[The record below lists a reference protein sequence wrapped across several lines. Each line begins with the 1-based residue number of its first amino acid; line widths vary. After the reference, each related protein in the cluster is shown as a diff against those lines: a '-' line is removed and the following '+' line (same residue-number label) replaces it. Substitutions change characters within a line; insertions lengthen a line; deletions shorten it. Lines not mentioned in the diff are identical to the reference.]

1 MKLFIQTNVYIYRR
15 ETEGIAMHEEQ
26 MIQLVKD
33 NQAEGLIQFITKYK
47 PMVEHFAFQYGVARE
62 GIPEIVK
69 VTFHYLLRKMD
80 QFNPSQL
87 TILVLQQTQKAIRD
101 FQRKQKNIISENESY
116 KRYSYYFEKHEHMII
131 QDYLRQLSNKYKLPI
146 IYYYFHACTVEDIS
160 LILNVKSETLQ
171 SRIEQGTHTLNEKC
185 KGVVTSLPLPFND
198 KDIGA
203 LLGEM
208 RYEYDRLPEFSNV
221 QEIMSYVETLAQKH
235 KWRKTFPII
244 GGVIGLAVFSFFS
257 ISYIQEEKERIAIDE
272 NVKKQK
278 DGVEEAQEVGIVSE
292 LDPEILAY
300 LEEAKEKLAKDF
312 GVENVDDFPMVKRV
326 EQVLENM
333 KTHSPSNYINDDSKY
348 YIDIILTPPSILE
361 KRLHPDN
368 VDTEQS
374 FSEYLNVV
382 SMYEYDFQEYL
393 LDLLT
398 EYQISMDD
406 YDAIVLSQGN
416 PGNYDGPEEI
426 MEFIV
431 LLNQQGYG
439 LWVDPD
445 SSRIRVEFSYER
457 LKNYLTQIGYH
468 EGYIEYVDIAP
479 KINNYYLSSR
489 LESDSWRESIDILL
503 KLESLLTNY
512 KDVYDETFYDSLI
525 FNVHQTLYAF
535 LTGPEGIR
543 PLKEQDQEAYYTFL
557 EEHAD
562 SVYWGIVNEAVKH
575 WEASEWML
583 SVNAVDPFMVRIL
596 FDERFGYIKPEDI
609 EEINTY
615 PLETRSIPIY
625 NKYKENLD
633 TSLLEELSPFEIIS
647 LYDYSY
653 SKDEDVYLSLLSNEF
668 HVDNLDLVESDT
680 QFALTEY
687 LTDSSAIVHLTNWD
701 LTDVTSIHL
710 QKEDGIW
717 KITQN

>member
-1 MKLFIQTNVYIYRR
+1 
-15 ETEGIAMHEEQ
+15 MHEEQ
-26 MIQLVKD
+26 MIQLFRQ
-33 NQAEGLIQFITKYK
+33 NQAEGLRQFITKYK
-47 PMVEHFAFQYGVARE
+47 PMVEQFAFQFGIARE

-69 VTFHYLLRKMD
+69 VTFHNLLRSMD
-80 QFNPSQL
+80 QFVPSQL
-87 TILVLQQTQKAIRD
+87 TFLVLQQTQKAIRD

-131 QDYLRQLSNKYKLPI
+131 QGYLRELSNKYKLPI

-171 SRIEQGTHTLNEKC
+171 MRIEQGTDTLYEKC
-185 KGVVTSLPLPFND
+185 KKVDTTFPLSFND
-198 KDIGA
+198 KDMAI

-221 QEIMSYVETLAQKH
+221 QEIMSYVETLGQKH

-244 GGVIGLAVFSFFS
+244 GGIIGLAVFSFFS
-257 ISYIQEEKERIAIDE
+257 ISYIQGEKERIAIEEQVKSQENETDE
-272 NVKKQK
+272 SI
-278 DGVEEAQEVGIVSE
+278 EVGIVGDLE
-292 LDPEILAY
+292 PEILNY
-300 LEEAKEKLAKDF
+300 LEEAKERLAMDF

-326 EQVLENM
+326 EQVLEDI

-348 YIDIILTPPSILE
+348 YIDMMLTPPSVIE

-398 EYQISMDD
+398 EYQIPMDD

-445 SSRIRVEFSYER
+445 SSRLRVEFSYER

-468 EGYIEYVDIAP
+468 DGYIEYVEIAP
-479 KINNYYLSSR
+479 KINSYYLNSR

-525 FNVHQTLYAF
+525 YNVYQALYAF
-535 LTGPEGIR
+535 LAGPEVAR
-543 PLKEQDQEAYYTFL
+543 PLKEQDQEVYYTFL

-562 SVYWGIVNEAVKH
+562 SVYWDMVNEAVKH
-575 WEASEWML
+575 WEASEWMQ
-583 SVNAVDPFMVRIL
+583 SVNAVDPIMVRIL
-596 FDERFGYIKPEDI
+596 FDERIGYVKPEDI

-625 NKYKENLD
+625 DKYKENLD
-633 TSLLEELSPFEIIS
+633 ASLLEELSPFEIVS

-668 HVDNLDLVESDT
+668 LADNLDLVESAPN
-680 QFALTEY
+680 FALTEY
-687 LTDSSAIVHLTNWD
+687 LSDSTAIVHLTNWE
-701 LTDVTSIHL
+701 LINVTSIHL
-710 QKEDGIW
+710 QKENGIW
-717 KITQN
+717 KIIQN